1 VTKIRNLLHGTGDQA
16 TDEKIP
22 KMKSV
27 MTEFPHD
34 IESHAPIGQ
43 ARKRMMAYKV
53 RHFPVTENH
62 VLKGLITDRDI
73 KLILAPEFDY
83 LDPKSLT
90 VEDAMVADPYS
101 VDLETS
107 LIVTLDE
114 MAARHIGAAL
124 VMKGDRVA
132 GIFSASDACRVV
144 VILFSPLL
152 HSQLN

>member
-1 VTKIRNLLHGTGDQA
+1 
-16 TDEKIP
+16 
-22 KMKSV
+22 
-27 MTEFPHD
+27 
-34 IESHAPIGQ
+34 
-43 ARKRMMAYKV
+43 
-53 RHFPVTENH
+53 
-62 VLKGLITDRDI
+62 
-73 KLILAPEFDY
+73 LILAPEFDY